1 MNKDDMLKGIHR
13 MLYDKQTSHKDR
25 EILRVIKEYIEK
37 EPEFYLDWTEN
48 KKCAFIKIWFDG
60 SMSMGLRDVE
70 TDIKKYI
77 PLSNVLK
84 GLAYSMFKLIDWH
97 K

>member
-1 MNKDDMLKGIHR
+1 MKPKELLDIAIQPGHPLWDTAYNELK
-13 MLYDKQTSHKDR
+13 Q
-25 EILRVIKEYIEK
+25 YIEK
-37 EPEFYLDWTEN
+37 EPEFYLDWIED
-48 KKCAFIKIWFDG
+48 KKHAFIKIWSDG